1 MFESR
6 IKGKRLL
13 GVGMVLALLVAIG
26 IWQVSVRTGQA
37 QSVGSFN
44 GLKIVVTSATATK
57 LTSQL
62 TDVAGK
68 AAGTAFFTEGPAF
81 TIGSRGS
88 DGCSFAG
95 ADNVGTV
102 RIWGVSTGG
111 GGLAANVNIDLAGFN
126 GTLAGQGTIFNIV
139 VDALHPG
146 VPTNPSDACHPFGDD
161 LIAITGGTANFRGA
175 NGEASV
181 IRQTDG
187 SIVIR
192 LQEARR
198 H

>member
-13 GVGMVLALLVAIG
+13 GVGMVLTLLVTVG

-37 QSVGSFN
+37 QSTGSFN
-44 GLKIVVTSATATK
+44 GLKIVVSGISAAQLTSA
-57 LTSQL
+57 
-62 TDVAGK
+62 
-68 AAGTAFFTEGPAF
+68 AAAPTGTAFFRKGDAF
-81 TIGSRGS
+81 TIGGRGS

-95 ADNVGTV
+95 ADNVGMV
-102 RIWGVSTGG
+102 RIWGVSDGT
-111 GGLAANVNIDLAGFN
+111 GGLAANVNIDLSGFN
-126 GTLAGQGTIFNIV
+126 GTLTGQGTIFNIV

-146 VPTNPSDACHPFGDD
+146 VPPNASDACHPFGDD

-187 SIVIR
+187 TIVIR

>member
-13 GVGMVLALLVAIG
+13 GLGMVLTLLVTVG

-44 GLKIVVTSATATK
+44 GLKIVVSGISAAQLTSAA
-57 LTSQL
+57 
-62 TDVAGK
+62 A
-68 AAGTAFFTEGPAF
+68 APAGTAFFRTGDAS

-95 ADNVGTV
+95 DETVGTV
-102 RIWGVSTGG
+102 RIWGVSDGT
-111 GGLAANVNIDLAGFN
+111 GGLAANVNIDLRNFN
-126 GTLAGQGTIFNIV
+126 GTLTGQGTIFNIV

-146 VPTNPSDACHPFGDD
+146 QPVNTDICHPFGDD
-161 LIAITGGTANFRGA
+161 LIAITGGTGTFRGA

-181 IRQTDG
+181 IRQSDG
-187 SIVIR
+187 TIVIR